1 MDVLTP
7 FSGIFLQD
15 RAAGGTRAH
24 PSSDGSEGGGPLHP
38 HIPFVQT
45 AALGFGEL
53 LLPAYP
59 SCGKAMLTLFFRY
72 FRGPRTAGGVRGSL
86 GEKQGG
92 GVLHPARADL
102 HARLGE

>member
-1 MDVLTP
+1 MRTPRAMDAKVEGPFTLTP
-7 FSGIFLQD
+7 S
-15 RAAGGTRAH
+15 
-24 PSSDGSEGGGPLHP
+24 
-38 HIPFVQT
+38 HIPLVRT
-45 AALGFGEL
+45 AASDFGEL

-92 GVLHPARADL
+92 GVLHPARADF